1 MEPDEPE
8 AVPSVEANENDGID
22 ISLPISVVTNE
33 KFEVVLATTENVRE
47 VNFFEQK
54 NVVKVKIN

>member
-8 AVPSVEANENDGID
+8 AVSSVEVKENDGID

-33 KFEVVLATTENVRE
+33 KVEVVLVTTENVRE